1 MSQANAIV
9 IIAGASLGLGP
20 AGSAAAQPGEDRAHQ
35 AELVRAAGAATD
47 TRDSLSPTLFGEIQ
61 VRYTATSRKDA
72 TDRMGVPDNDIT
84 HGFTNQRTKIGAL
97 GGNEQWRYRVNGGF
111 GRDGGGFV
119 LADAFV
125 DYVVNDQWEV
135 RAGQFKLPIFYEE
148 SMASGSQLAAD
159 RSYANEIYNQDRS
172 QGVMVTWDDGR
183 NLRAQ
188 VAVSDGINTDN
199 TDFNS
204 SMEADYGIS
213 ARIDRRDGDWAELND
228 FTSELD
234 GRQAI
239 RFGAFAFYQDGGA
252 TGGFG
257 FDNQLLIVGADAQWE
272 RDGWS
277 AFASLAW
284 VHLEAEFGD
293 RTDDYAIVLQGARR
307 FAPADEVFARA
318 STVLADSR
326 TTGGGGDRELEEQ
339 VELLAGYNHYF
350 DGHSTKLTVDAAVFL
365 EPTNETLTPSDTALG
380 LLPATGDPQ
389 VVLRAQLQIL
399 Y

>member
-1 MSQANAIV
+1 MSQAKAIV
-9 IIAGASLGLGP
+9 IIAGASFGLGH
-20 AGSAAAQPGEDRAHQ
+20 AAPVRAQSDERRAYQ
-35 AELVRAAGAATD
+35 ADLMHAAGAAD
-47 TRDSLSPTLFGEIQ
+47 TRDGLSPTLFGQFQI
-61 VRYTATSRKDA
+61 RYTATSRKDA
-72 TDRMGVPDNDIT
+72 TNRMGAPDNDVT
-84 HGFTNQRTKIGAL
+84 HGFTNQRTKIGAF
-97 GGNEQWRYRVNGGF
+97 GGNDQWRYRANGGF
-111 GRDGGGFV
+111 GRDGGGF
-119 LADAFV
+119 LLEDAFV
-125 DYVVNDQWEV
+125 EYLVNDRWEV

-148 SMASGSQLAAD
+148 SMSSGSQLAAD

-172 QGVMVTWDDGR
+172 QGIMATWDDGR

-188 VAVSDGINTDN
+188 VALSDGVNTDN

-204 SMEADYGIS
+204 SMEVDYGIS
-213 ARIDRRDGDWAELND
+213 ARIDRRDGDWAELDD
-228 FTSELD
+228 FTSELG

-239 RFGAFAFYQDGGA
+239 RFGAFAHYQDGGA

-257 FDNQLLIVGADAQWE
+257 LDNQLLIVGADAQWE

-284 VHLEAEFGD
+284 VHLELEFGD
-293 RTDDYAIVLQGARR
+293 RTDDYPIVLQGARR
-307 FAPADEVFARA
+307 FAPADEVFARI

-326 TTGGGGDRELEEQ
+326 TTAGGDRDLEDQ
-339 VELLAGYNHYF
+339 LELLVGYNHYF
-350 DGHSTKLTVDAAVFL
+350 DGHAARLTVDAAAFL

-380 LLPATGDPQ
+380 LLPAAGDPQ